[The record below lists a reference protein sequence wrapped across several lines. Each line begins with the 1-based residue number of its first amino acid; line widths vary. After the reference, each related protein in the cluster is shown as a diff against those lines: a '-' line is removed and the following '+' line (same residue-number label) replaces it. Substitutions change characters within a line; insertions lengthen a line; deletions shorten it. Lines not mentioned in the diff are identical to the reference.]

1 MGRNQKERDDMPKKT
16 DALDNY
22 KKRQKAVDEMQ
33 VEELKRQSAKDREH
47 DEELVRQRSVDEAH
61 DDKIAD
67 LEAKHES
74 TKADIEQLKSDLNS
88 AIEAAGK
95 AENSKK
101 DSEQDAQLGRLQNN
115 LLSEALRVK
124 NLYENFEDETKKIAE
139 LYDEI
144 YALKQRNVSQTYRD
158 NVQDIDSKETADKL
172 FENKQTDAKQSA
184 DISRNK
190 LKINDNF
197 KYIESVDK
205 RLKENKTSD
214 KITRAVA
221 VVSLIGTIALAV
233 AMIFLHTV

>member
-1 MGRNQKERDDMPKKT
+1 MPKKT

-33 VEELKRQSAKDREH
+33 TEELRKQSTKDQEH

-95 AENSKK
+95 AENSEK
-101 DSEQDAQLGRLQNN
+101 DSEQDYKLGILQSE
-115 LLSEALRVK
+115 LLGEALRIK
-124 NLYENFEDETKKIAE
+124 NLYENFEDETKKIAD

-144 YALKQRNVSQTYRD
+144 YALKQRNISQSYRD
-158 NVQDIDSKETADKL
+158 NIQDIDAKEVADKL
-172 FENKQTDAKQSA
+172 HENKQTDAVQSS

-205 RLKENKTSD
+205 RLKENKTGD
-214 KITRAVA
+214 NITRAISII
-221 VVSLIGTIALAV
+221 SLLGTIALAV
-233 AMIFLHTV
+233 AFFCDKFLLF

>member
-1 MGRNQKERDDMPKKT
+1 MPKKT

-22 KKRQKAVDEMQ
+22 KKRQKVVDEMQ
-33 VEELKRQSAKDREH
+33 TEELRKQSTKDQEH
-47 DEELVRQRSVDEAH
+47 DKELVRQRSVDKVH

-67 LEAKHES
+67 LETKHES

-101 DSEQDAQLGRLQNN
+101 DSEQDYKLGRLQSE
-115 LLSEALRVK
+115 LLGEALRVK
-124 NLYENFEDETKKIAE
+124 NLYENFEDETKKIAD
-139 LYDEI
+139 LYDEV
-144 YALKQRNVSQTYRD
+144 YALKQRNISQSYRD
-158 NVQDIDSKETADKL
+158 NIQDIDVKEVADKL
-172 FENKQTDAKQSA
+172 HENKQTDAVQSS

-205 RLKENKTSD
+205 RLKENKTGD
-214 KITRAVA
+214 NITRAISII
-221 VVSLIGTIALAV
+221 SLLGTIALTV
-233 AMIFLHTV
+233 AFFCDKF